1 MQQSSVDVTTRHAAI
16 IQMMTVAGAGLS
28 ILSRACAVVTIWCL
42 MIRCSR
48 RSRYQFWCMTRLLV
62 AAGVLVAS
70 GDSRGGECGDET
82 ETDLQAKA
90 AVPGCTVWVSIVSM
104 VGIVAASAWLVQVMD
119 WSATDGLG

>member
-48 RSRYQFWCMTRLLV
+48 RSRYQFWCMTRLL
-62 AAGVLVAS
+62 AAADVLVAS
-70 GDSRGGECGDET
+70 GDNRGGECGDE
-82 ETDLQAKA
+82 EF
-90 AVPGCTVWVSIVSM
+90 VCVVSQGSRIHV
-104 VGIVAASAWLVQVMD
+104 
-119 WSATDGLG
+119 ATDVYQTDPGICGQGV